1 MNRYGR
7 MDQYIESVKIDSLSY
22 DVRYGLQCFPVSIE
36 DIPELLALFEGMRDK
51 EFPISA
57 PSDAQRLAEL
67 ESSYAVLREQVREL
81 RDDEQTIRRLRE
93 EITELSVVIGLR
105 DAQVRELT
113 GEVEKL
119 GRVFYDPSGLVL
131 QDNVTTSHV

>member
-67 ESSYAVLREQVREL
+67 ESSQATLRE
-81 RDDEQTIRRLRE
+81 
-93 EITELSVVIGLR
+93 
-105 DAQVRELT
+105 QVRELT
-113 GEVEKL
+113 GEVERL
-119 GRVFYDPSGLVL
+119 WEAQGYRRDS
-131 QDNVTTSHV
+131 VTVSHV